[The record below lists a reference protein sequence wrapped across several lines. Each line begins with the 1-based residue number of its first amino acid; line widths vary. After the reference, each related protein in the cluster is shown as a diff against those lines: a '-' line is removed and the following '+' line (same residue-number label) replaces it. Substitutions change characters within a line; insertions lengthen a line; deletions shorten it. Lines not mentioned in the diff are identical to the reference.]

1 VLRWRVVPRLLAGMA
16 AVLLLAACGSAGG
29 SHDPSVLVPGAA
41 PTSTAAAGCAPAKP
55 HAAGDSTAVLTTA
68 AGGRSYVLHVPPS
81 YDGQSRLPLV
91 LLFHG
96 FGGTGRSMLD
106 YSGFGAVADRH
117 HYVVVAPEGQGTPQ
131 FWNIAMFTG
140 AADDVAFVR
149 NLVDEVK
156 AELCIDSDRVYA
168 AGFSNGG
175 GMALRLACAMP
186 DTVAAVGVVA
196 SMYPQCAATP
206 ATPLVAF
213 HGTSDPELPFNGGRL
228 PDEATDF
235 PPVRRVVS
243 EWAVGLGCDGLA
255 RISRPAAHVELST
268 FVRCLLGDGEALLY
282 TIIDGGHTW
291 PGAAL
296 DLPAMSGPTNHEVDA
311 SELIAAFFDARG
323 GPR

>member
-1 VLRWRVVPRLLAGMA
+1 VL
-16 AVLLLAACGSAGG
+16 
-29 SHDPSVLVPGAA
+29 D
-41 PTSTAAAGCAPAKP
+41 
-55 HAAGDSTAVLTTA
+55 
-68 AGGRSYVLHVPPS
+68 VPPS
-81 YDGQSRLPLV
+81 YDGQTPAPLV

-96 FGGTGRSMLD
+96 FGGNGRSILD
-106 YSGFGAVADRH
+106 YSGFGATADRH
-117 HYVVVAPEGQGTPQ
+117 GYIAVAPDGQGAPR
-131 FWNIAMFTG
+131 FWNVAMSTD

-149 NLVDEVK
+149 QVLDEVT
-156 AELCIDSDRVYA
+156 AGLCIDSHRVYA

-175 GMALRLACAMP
+175 GMALRLACDMP
-186 DTVAAVGVVA
+186 GTVAAVGVVA
-196 SMYPQCAATP
+196 SMFPQCAATP
-206 ATPLVAF
+206 ATPLIAF

-291 PGAAL
+291 PGAAI